1 MHFYVH
7 ILHIL
12 TLPLI
17 IWVGYKK
24 NEAPAWAFKAICG
37 IAGVGILY
45 HIFRL
50 VVGDSPPQS
59 GPMPGQEQSFLPEGF
74 DEGYDEGYDSESE
87 GFYEGEEDGEVADD
101 SADEQEVDNPTD

>member
-1 MHFYVH
+1 MHFYIHV
-7 ILHIL
+7 LHIL

-17 IWVGYKK
+17 VWVGCKK

-37 IAGVGILY
+37 IGGVGLLY

-59 GPMPGQEQSFLPEGF
+59 GPSPGQEQSFLPEGF
-74 DEGYDEGYDSESE
+74 DEG
-87 GFYEGEEDGEVADD
+87 AD
-101 SADEQEVDNPTD
+101 SADEGFFEGSDSEFEDDSVDDEQEENPVD